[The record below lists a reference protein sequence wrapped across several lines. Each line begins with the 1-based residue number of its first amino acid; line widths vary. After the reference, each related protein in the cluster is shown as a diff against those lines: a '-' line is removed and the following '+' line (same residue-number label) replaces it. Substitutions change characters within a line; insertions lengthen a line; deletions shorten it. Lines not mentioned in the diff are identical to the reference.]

1 VATVTAQPPTNASCG
16 PELVSDSNIIVLPPL
31 SLYIH
36 IPWCRRKCPYCDFN
50 SHQSEVIPEQQYTAA
65 LIEDLEQE
73 LESVQGRTLQ
83 SIFFGGGTPSLFSG
97 EAIDAILTAV
107 RQRIRFADNIEITL
121 EANPGTVEQHK
132 FGDYWQA
139 GVNRLSI
146 GVQSF
151 DPQQLQQLGRIHSAE
166 EAATAVAIAQEA
178 GFSNINIDLMH
189 GLPAQREPQARAD
202 LQRAIALGA
211 SHISWYQLT
220 IEPNTAFYSAPPIL
234 PNEDSLADI
243 QQAGE
248 KLLADQGYLQ
258 YETSAYAKR
267 GQQAAHNT
275 NYWLFGD
282 YIGIGAGAH
291 GKLTD
296 VSTGAIRRR
305 WKTRQP
311 KHYLD
316 PDKAFCSGQKILAS
330 TELPLEFMMNAL
342 RLNRGFDNELYQQ
355 RTGLALSELE
365 QTLTTLQ
372 KRGLLERDGH
382 RIAPTD
388 LGRRFLNELLAV
400 F

>member
-1 VATVTAQPPTNASCG
+1 VI
-16 PELVSDSNIIVLPPL
+16 DSNQFGLPPL

-36 IPWCRRKCPYCDFN
+36 IPWCLRKCPYCDFN
-50 SHQSEVIPEQQYTAA
+50 SHQSTEIPERQYTAA
-65 LIEDLEQE
+65 LIDDLDQE
-73 LESVQGRTLQ
+73 LESVQGRALQ

-97 EAIDAILTAV
+97 GAIDTILEAV
-107 RQRIRFADNIEITL
+107 RQRIRFASDIEITL
-121 EANPGTVEQHK
+121 EANPGTAEQHK
-132 FGDYWQA
+132 FSDYWQA

-151 DPQQLQQLGRIHSAE
+151 AQEQLQQLGRIHSAE
-166 EAATAVAIAQEA
+166 EAATAVGMAQGA
-178 GFSNINIDLMH
+178 GFTNINIDLMH

-202 LQRAIALGA
+202 LLRAIELGA

-220 IEPNTAFYSAPPIL
+220 IEANTAFYSTPPVL

-243 QQAGE
+243 QLSGE
-248 KLLADQGYLQ
+248 QLLADRGYLQ
-258 YETSAYAKR
+258 YETSAYATA
-267 GQQAAHNT
+267 GQQSQHNR

-296 VSTGAIRRR
+296 SGTGAIQRR

-316 PDKAFCSGQKILAS
+316 PEKSFCSGQKFLDSA
-330 TELPLEFMMNAL
+330 ELPLEFMMNAL
-342 RLNRGFDNELYQQ
+342 RLNNGFDSALYQQ
-355 RTGLALSELE
+355 RTGLPLSALEP
-365 QTLTTLQ
+365 TLSTLQ
-372 KRGLLERDGH
+372 QRGLLQREMQ

-388 LGRRFLNELLAV
+388 LGRRFLNELLAA